1 MVVAITA
8 RIAAEAIT
16 ISVSNFLQAND
27 DARRFGRVCS
37 QSCKAHI
44 APISKPYHL
53 SFLNLH
59 PRNFEQ
65 LQHVKSSV
73 VEKESMTTKQF
84 AELRDCEMILDKY
97 QCWKLR
103 QDFANLDFA

>member
-37 QSCKAHI
+37 QSCKAH
-44 APISKPYHL
+44 HL

-84 AELRDCEMILDKY
+84 AELRDCEMILESTN
-97 QCWKLR
+97 
-103 QDFANLDFA
+103 AGN